1 MSPRKPARPAA
12 SRRTTS
18 PRKAEESAAPASRAW
33 VCEAEVVEGLEDI
46 ARREI
51 AIHLDNRVELKAG
64 PQGKPLPGLVRFN
77 YTGGLRALLRLRT
90 VQAVYTVHRFAV
102 PRPKALLGDQHFRR
116 LLAEID
122 AIKAAHPAGSFQ
134 TLHIDAAGADSAVML
149 RLRQELAQRSG
160 LKPDPEE
167 GDLLLRLR
175 RSPGGGESWDAL
187 LRISPRPLATRPWR
201 VCNMEGALN
210 ATIAHAMILMTDPTP
225 YDVFLNLGCGSG
237 TLLIERLAY
246 SAAKQAIG
254 CDLNPEVLACARR
267 NVEAAGA
274 VDRCQ
279 LEPWDVRALP
289 LPEGSVDALSADLPF
304 GHLVGSHE
312 ENLALYPA
320 LLAEAGRV
328 ARRGALFVAI
338 THEVRLMESL
348 LAESAQWET
357 LAAIRVAQGGLNP
370 RIFVLRRR

>member
-1 MSPRKPARPAA
+1 MPSKRPARPAHP
-12 SRRTTS
+12 RGVTS
-18 PRKAEESAAPASRAW
+18 VRKTEETSSPATQHW
-33 VCEAEVVEGLEDI
+33 VCEAEVIEGLEDI

-51 AIHLDNRVELKAG
+51 AIHLVNRVELRPA
-64 PQGKPLPGLVRFN
+64 PQGKPQPGLVRFN

-102 PRPKALLGDQHFRR
+102 PRPKGLLGDQHFRR
-116 LLAEID
+116 LLGEID

-134 TLHIDAAGADSAVML
+134 TLHINAAGADSAVMT
-149 RLRQELAQRSG
+149 RLRQELAQRAG
-160 LKPDPEE
+160 LRPDPEE

-175 RSPGGGESWDAL
+175 RSPGGGESWDVL

-210 ATIAHAMILMTDPTP
+210 ATIAQAMILMTDPTP

-237 TLLIERLAY
+237 TLLVERLEYAP
-246 SAAKQAIG
+246 AKQAIG
-254 CDLNPEVLACARR
+254 CDLNPEVLACARQ
-267 NVEAAGA
+267 NVEAAGLQ
-274 VDRCQ
+274 DRCQ
-279 LEPWDVRALP
+279 LETWDARAMP
-289 LPEGSVDALSADLPF
+289 LSDGSVDALCADLPF

-320 LLAEAGRV
+320 LLDEAGRV
-328 ARRGALFVAI
+328 AKRGALFAAI
-338 THEVRLMESL
+338 THEVRLMENL
-348 LAESAQWET
+348 LAQSTLWET
-357 LAAIRVAQGGLNP
+357 LATIRVAQGGLNP